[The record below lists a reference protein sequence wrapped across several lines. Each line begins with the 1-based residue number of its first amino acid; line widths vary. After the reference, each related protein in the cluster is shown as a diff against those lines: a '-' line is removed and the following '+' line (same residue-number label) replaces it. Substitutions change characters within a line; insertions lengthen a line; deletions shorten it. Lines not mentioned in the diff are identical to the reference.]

1 MTICIPEQKVEHRA
15 HSRYSMLTQ
24 PLLVLASIVLA
35 TVCSSVVAAGEK
47 AAATGPLRPSVSNPR
62 YFTDGSQKA
71 IYLTGS
77 HTWANLQEMGT
88 IDPPPKFD
96 FSSYVK
102 FMETHGHNFMRMWAW
117 EQARWVPW
125 TTSDVYVNPLPY
137 IREGP
142 DLALDGKAKFNLEK
156 FNQKYF
162 DRLRARVIEAGE
174 HGIYVSIMLFNGWSV
189 EPFEDSNLL
198 GNPWRGHPFHRENNI
213 NGINGDVNGDDQGQE
228 THTLSK
234 DPHLV
239 AVRLFQEAYI
249 RKIVDT
255 VNDLHNVLYEVGNEV
270 VDTSTQWQYHM
281 IRYIKE
287 YEASKPYQHPV
298 AMTYQGSQ
306 SPGEPTN
313 SALLNSPAD
322 WISPGQIAVRGAP
335 LNYQY
340 RTNPPASD
348 GKKVVLSD
356 TDHLWGIGGDHT
368 WVWKSFLRGLNPIF
382 MDPWEPIP
390 ETADPKNNKNFHE
403 WALLRTAMGDTLRYA
418 NRMDLAALNPRG
430 DLSSTGYCLGNPG
443 MEYLVYLPSDGH
455 FGVNWFDRLH
465 LHGWANWFSQIMGW
479 SQTVSVDL
487 SESSKAFHV
496 EWFNPRTGETISGGV
511 TVGGGRQSFTAPF
524 SADAV
529 LYLAA
534 DSSTHEAP

>member
-1 MTICIPEQKVEHRA
+1 MSIAEKK
-15 HSRYSMLTQ
+15 RYSMLTQ
-24 PLLVLASIVLA
+24 PLVILASILLVA
-35 TVCSSVVAAGEK
+35 VCSSGVEAGGR

-62 YFTDGSQKA
+62 YVTDGSQKA

-77 HTWANLQEMGT
+77 HTWANLQDMGT
-88 IDPPPKFD
+88 VDPPAKFD

-125 TTSDVYVNPLPY
+125 TTNDVYVEPLPY

-142 DLALDGKAKFNLEK
+142 DLAFDNKPKFNLGR

-162 DRLRARVIEAGE
+162 DRLRTRVIEAGE

-189 EPFEDSNLL
+189 EPFEDMNLL
-198 GNPWRGHPFHRENNI
+198 GNPWHGHPFHRENNI
-213 NGINGDVNGDDQGQE
+213 NGIDGDVNGDDQAQE

-234 DPHLV
+234 DPRLV
-239 AVRLFQEAYI
+239 AVRLLQEAYI
-249 RKIVDT
+249 RKVVDT

-270 VDTSTQWQYHM
+270 VETSTQWQYHM

-287 YEASKPYQHPV
+287 YEASKPYQHPIG
-298 AMTYQGSQ
+298 MTYQGSQ
-306 SPGEPTN
+306 GPGEPTN
-313 SALLNSPAD
+313 SALLNSRAD
-322 WISPGQIAVRGAP
+322 WISPGQIAVPGAP

-340 RTNPPASD
+340 LTNPPASD

-390 ETADPKNNKNFHE
+390 ETADPKNDKNFHE
-403 WALLRTAMGDTLRYA
+403 WALLRKAMGDTLHYA
-418 NRMDLAALNPRG
+418 DKMDLAALNPRG
-430 DLSSTGYCLGNPG
+430 DLSSTGYCLANPG
-443 MEYLVYLPSDGH
+443 KEYLVYAPSDGH

-465 LHGWANWFSQIMGW
+465 LHGWANWFSQMMGW
-479 SQTVSVDL
+479 NQTVSVDL
-487 SESSKAFHV
+487 SESSKGFHV

-511 TVGGGRQSFTAPF
+511 TVGGGPQTFTAPF

-534 DSSTHEAP
+534 DSLTHEES